1 MHKKLL
7 DDSACA
13 DWMREL
19 RVDLRRHGACGDA
32 IEDVVQDTWLRTLK
46 SPPRT
51 GEDLRGWLHVVAKR
65 LLWKRSTAERRRLER
80 ERFSARPE
88 RLAPEEERSAEED
101 SALIAAVRGLPEK
114 VRPAIE
120 LRFLEGLPLTV
131 VAERLGLTVGGVSH
145 RLKVGLELLR
155 GRLEGKQDRRMR
167 ALAPLAWWLR
177 RLGPEARPR
186 FVLWAVALASV
197 VLFVFLGRVLL
208 ETPSAAR
215 GTGTREPEVAVQDAT
230 PLAPLPVAREARPLG
245 GAAAAAPGPVSRRG
259 IVRDP
264 LGNPVAGANL
274 VAGSML
280 GAGAGADAVVARSDA
295 GGRFELG
302 HLEPEKVLW
311 ATHPDWAGSWRCY
324 VDSLAPGADCELV
337 LQPGVTRRFR
347 AEDARGA
354 PLAGATIALGPIVR
368 ERALLASGGGAQYPG
383 GRLVARTDARGE
395 AELLVPADCP
405 LEYELTSAAQ
415 ACGRGT
421 LPALDRQAAPTATPE
436 VLRLPQPFGVEGRV
450 RDAEGLAVRGARVEV
465 LQEGRPALVT
475 HADGA
480 GAFRIEGLVAGAYEL
495 RASGDALDART
506 DSYAESGSVVAGA
519 WLQREFELSPAF
531 TFAGRVAGPL
541 APRGA
546 RVEAVA
552 LTANRGLRFPH
563 AVALEPDGTFV
574 LPGCL
579 AMVHGLD
586 LVLPDGSS
594 ARLEENEE
602 ARLVPGGGA
611 REFRFELPRAT
622 GAVRVHFAGGDRGGE
637 SGALPTFV
645 ELRNNRRDRT
655 LIRPVEVGPRAARF
669 ELVPGGEYCVF
680 AWIPGYGAW
689 NTEVT
694 LGPNSPEE
702 LELRVPPTGRLVVE
716 VIPPPGVDP
725 QGMSVRALLNGLNA
739 NGFEHR
745 GTRALQSELRQTGPL
760 RFEGEFL
767 AGDHRIVLR
776 CPGRFGAEACVEV
789 PAHGALRHVF
799 EPRRSRELHLALRA
813 SPPLEGREKVTGVA
827 VTASGEELELGAIPR
842 LEEGEPVFVPE
853 DSVQLLLRSTL
864 GRCGSLELDPAESA
878 AESRRS
884 FVVQL
889 EHPPTPSVASQG
901 SPSEE

>member
-1 MHKKLL
+1 MHEKLF

-19 RVDLRRHGACGDA
+19 RVDLRRRGARGDA
-32 IEDVVQDTWLRTLK
+32 IEDVVQDTWLRTLQ

-51 GEDLRGWLHVVAKR
+51 GADLGGWLHVVARR
-65 LLWKRSTAERRRLER
+65 LLWRRGTAERRRLER

-88 RLAPEEERSAEED
+88 LVDAEEERSAEED
-101 SALIAAVRGLPEK
+101 AALLAAVRGLPEK
-114 VRPAIE
+114 FRPAIE
-120 LRFLEGLPLTV
+120 LRFLEGLPLTE

-145 RLKVGLELLR
+145 RLRGGLELLR
-155 GRLEGKQDRRMR
+155 GRLEGKRERRMR
-167 ALAPLAWWLR
+167 ALVPLAWWR
-177 RLGPEARPR
+177 RGLGPEAHPR
-186 FVLWAVALASV
+186 FVLGAVALASA
-197 VLFVFLGRVLL
+197 VLFVLLGRVWF
-208 ETPSAAR
+208 EPPSAAR
-215 GTGTREPEVAVQDAT
+215 GSAAREPEVAVQDA
-230 PLAPLPVAREARPLG
+230 APPSTLPAAREARPLT
-245 GAAAAAPGPVSRRG
+245 GAAVAAPGTTARRG

-264 LGNPVAGANL
+264 LGNPVAGAHL

-280 GAGAGADAVVARSDA
+280 DARADALVARSDPE
-295 GGRFELG
+295 GRFELG
-302 HLEPEKVLW
+302 HLEPETILW

-347 AEDARGA
+347 AQDARGA

-368 ERALLASGGGAQYPG
+368 ERAVLATGGGAQYPG
-383 GRLVARTDARGE
+383 GRLVARTDAHGA

-405 LEYELTSAAQ
+405 LEYELTSATQ
-415 ACGRGT
+415 ACMRGT
-421 LPALDRQAAPTATPE
+421 LPALDRHAAATATPE
-436 VLRLPQPFGVEGRV
+436 VLRLPPPFGVEGRV
-450 RDAEGLAVRGARVEV
+450 RDAQGLAVRGARIEV
-465 LQEGRPALVT
+465 LQEGRPALVA
-475 HADGA
+475 HADAA

-495 RASGDALDART
+495 RVSGDALDARA
-506 DSYAESGSVVAGA
+506 DSYAEAGSVVAGA
-519 WLQREFELSPAF
+519 WMQRELELSPAY
-531 TFAGRVAGPL
+531 TFAGRVSGAL

-579 AMVHGLD
+579 AMAHGLD
-586 LVLPDGSS
+586 LVFPDGSS

-611 REFRFELPRAT
+611 REFRFEPPRAT
-622 GAVRVHFAGGDRGGE
+622 GAFRVRFAGGDGGVE
-637 SGALPTFV
+637 PGALPTFV
-645 ELRNNRRDRT
+645 ELRNNRRDHT
-655 LIRPVEVGPRAARF
+655 LIRPVEVGTRTAHF
-669 ELVPGGEYCVF
+669 EHVPGGEYFVF

-689 NTEVT
+689 EPQVK
-694 LGPNSPEE
+694 LGPDSPAE
-702 LELRVPPTGRLVVE
+702 LELCVPPTGRLVVE

-739 NGFEHR
+739 NGFAHR
-745 GTRALQSELRQTGPL
+745 GTRALLSDLRQTGPL

-767 AGDHRIVLR
+767 AGSHRIALR
-776 CPGRFGAEACVEV
+776 SPGRFGAEASVEV
-789 PAHGALRHVF
+789 PAHGEIRHVF
-799 EPRRSRELHLALRA
+799 APRRSRELHLALRA
-813 SPPLEGREKVTGVA
+813 SPPLEGREKVTCVA
-827 VTASGEELELGAIPR
+827 VTTGGEQIELGPVPR

-864 GRCGSLELDPAESA
+864 GRRGSLVLEPAGSPA
-878 AESRRS
+878 QSRRS

-889 EHPPTPSVASQG
+889 ESPPPSVASLG
-901 SPSEE
+901 APGED